1 MVDIK
6 NQVVNLTSESFE
18 RAVNN
23 GVVLVDFWA
32 EWCGPCRMQGPI
44 LNEVA
49 EEIDGTA
56 LIAKLYVDDNRSIA
70 SKYDIRSIPT
80 MLLFK
85 NGIMKK
91 QFVGVQPKQTLVN
104 TLKELI

>member
-1 MVDIK
+1 
-6 NQVVNLTSESFE
+6 
-18 RAVNN
+18 
-23 GVVLVDFWA
+23 
-32 EWCGPCRMQGPI
+32 MQGPI

-56 LIAKLYVDDNRSIA
+56 LIAKLNVDDNRSIA